1 MRPDIA
7 FVYVRELLTTITG
20 VRPEQ
25 DSDGDLPVRFNGAQF
40 FVRIVGTTN
49 PWVQVFSVAV
59 TGLDPSPELFQEL
72 NDINAKM
79 RFARAFF
86 VNGQVPIE
94 SEIWADDVNPS
105 NFHHACANIAD
116 ATDAFTLSS
125 PPTAA
130 APCSTTPRTTTTVP
144 PRSPWASRPAP
155 SYSRTRMAHVGA
167 RRQRTP
173 PGPARRPLGN
183 RRPRTA
189 RT

>member
-1 MRPDIA
+1 MGDGEYETGTTMRPDIA
-7 FVYVRELLTTITG
+7 FVYVRVLLTTITG

-59 TGLDPSPELFQEL
+59 TGLDPSPELFLEL

-86 VNGQVPIE
+86 VNGQVLIE
-94 SEIWADDVNPS
+94 SEIWSDDVNPS

-116 ATDAFTLSS
+116 ATDAFTPVLTSHGGR
-125 PPTAA
+125 PMFDDAKDDDCRA
-130 APCSTTPRTTTTVP
+130 APIAMGFT
-144 PRSPWASRPAP
+144 A
-155 SYSRTRMAHVGA
+155 
-167 RRQRTP
+167 
-173 PGPARRPLGN
+173 GPFL
-183 RRPRTA
+183 
-189 RT
+189 